1 MKREPIHTGQNKKM
15 QHELFMALVRKRQ
28 SVRGYAAQAVETVKI
43 RRCIEAAR
51 LAPSACNSQ
60 PWRFIV
66 VDQPELKNQLA
77 DLTADRWLPLNHWTK
92 QAPVHVVIVVEAA
105 KLTSRIG
112 AAVKKRDFPWIDVGI
127 AAEHFCLQ
135 AAAEG
140 LGTCMLG
147 WFKEEKV
154 KRLLG
159 IPAPKRVGLLITL
172 GYPADETIRP
182 KIRKPIDDVL
192 CWNRYA

>member
-1 MKREPIHTGQNKKM
+1 MVSRPFEGT
-15 QHELFMALVRKRQ
+15 FMEASDFLALVRKRQ
-28 SVRGYAAQAVETVKI
+28 SVRGYAPRPVEPAKI
-43 RRCIEAAR
+43 ERCLEAAR

-60 PWRFIV
+60 PWTFIV
-66 VDQPELKNQLA
+66 VNETALKNQLA

-92 QAPVHVVIVVEAA
+92 QAPVHVAVVVEHA
-105 KLTSRIG
+105 KLSARIG
-112 AAVKKRDFPWIDVGI
+112 ARIKKKDFPWIDLGI

-147 WFKEEKV
+147 WFNEERARDLLQIPSD
-154 KRLLG
+154 KRL
-159 IPAPKRVGLLITL
+159 GLIMTL

-182 KIRKPIDDVL
+182 KIRKELIRLVR
-192 CWNRYA
+192 WNRYR

>member
-1 MKREPIHTGQNKKM
+1 MKTEPTYTDQDRMM
-15 QHELFMALVRKRQ
+15 QYELFLELVHRRQ
-28 SVRGYAAQAVETVKI
+28 SVRGYTAQAVEPAKI
-43 RRCIEAAR
+43 RRCVEAAR

-66 VDQPELKNQLA
+66 VDQPTLKNQLA
-77 DLTADRWLPLNHWTK
+77 DLTAERWLPFNHWTK
-92 QAPVHVVIVVEAA
+92 QAPVHVVIVMEAG

-112 AAVKKRDFPWIDVGI
+112 AAVKKRDFPWIGVGI

-147 WFKEEKV
+147 WFKEAQV
-154 KRLLG
+154 KQLLA
-159 IPAPKRVGLLITL
+159 IPESRRVGLLITL
-172 GYPADETIRP
+172 GYPADGTIRP
-182 KIRKPIDDVL
+182 KIRKPMDDIL
-192 CWNRYA
+192 CWNRWG

>member
-1 MKREPIHTGQNKKM
+1 MNQRDTHTGHDEKM
-15 QHELFMALVRKRQ
+15 QHELFLTLVRHRQ
-28 SVRGYAAQAVETVKI
+28 SVRGYTPQAVEEDKI

-66 VDQPELKNQLA
+66 VDQPDLKNQLA

-92 QAPVHVVIVVEAA
+92 QAPVHVVLVVEPA

-112 AAVKKRDFPWIDVGI
+112 GAVKKRDFPWIDIGI

-147 WFKEEKV
+147 WFKEDKV
-154 KRLLG
+154 KQLLA
-159 IPAPKRVGLLITL
+159 IPATKRVGLLITL
-172 GYPADETIRP
+172 GYPSDPIIRP
-182 KIRKPIDDVL
+182 KIRKTVDDIL
-192 CWNRYA
+192 CWNRYS